1 MESYWF
7 FDQLLDVLVSGE
19 QTGGTYSI
27 LELWGPQGFATP
39 LHVHRDVDEGFYV
52 IEGELTIWA
61 GDDVTVL
68 NAGDFVLAP
77 RGVPHTIKNTA
88 AGDTHML
95 VTSTPAGFE
104 NFVRAYG
111 TAAPTHELP
120 VLDGPPDIARAAA
133 LAAENGI
140 DLLGP
145 PGMLPTELTDA
156 ASDA

>member
-7 FDQLLDVLVSGE
+7 FDQLVDVLVSGE

-52 IEGELTIWA
+52 IEGELTVWA

-77 RGVPHTIKNTA
+77 RGVPHTINNTA

-104 NFVRAYG
+104 DFVRAYRTPARHTNCPCS
-111 TAAPTHELP
+111 TAPPTSHEPRHWLQKTASTCSALP
-120 VLDGPPDIARAAA
+120 GCCPP
-133 LAAENGI
+133 
-140 DLLGP
+140 
-145 PGMLPTELTDA
+145 
-156 ASDA
+156 S

>member
-19 QTGGTYSI
+19 QTGGAYSI

-104 NFVRAYG
+104 DFVRAYG
-111 TAAPTHELP
+111 TLAPTHELP
-120 VLDGPPDIARAAA
+120 VLDGPPRHRTARGAGCRKRHRPAR
-133 LAAENGI
+133 
-140 DLLGP
+140 P
-145 PGMLPTELTDA
+145 SRDA
-156 ASDA
+156 AHRADGRGA

>member
-1 MESYWF
+1 M
-7 FDQLLDVLVSGE
+7 
-19 QTGGTYSI
+19 GT
-27 LELWGPQGFATP
+27 PGFATP
-39 LHVHRDVDEGFYV
+39 LHVHRNDDEGFYV

-104 NFVRAYG
+104 DFVRAYG

-133 LAAENGI
+133 LAAEHGI
-140 DLLGP
+140 ELLGP

-156 ASDA
+156 APDA